1 MAYLKKEKEV
11 VEMDFPVDIVWGAIS
26 KVITTLEWEVEAQD
40 RDALK
45 IKAKSKSGFM
55 SYGSTI
61 SIELLKVD
69 EKVTRVAVTAETPVT
84 TVTSIVNFGQTARRV
99 DSFFRELAG
108 QFDKGSKAKDKGKK
122 KKLGRDSLKTKN

>member
-55 SYGSTI
+55 SYGSII